1 MIYDFIYEM
10 KISKEIKL
18 TDKSLDK
25 LKLKLSKTNRIEKL
39 KQLNM
44 TN

>member
-1 MIYDFIYEM
+1 VIYDFIYGM
-10 KISKEIKL
+10 KISKEIIL

-44 TN
+44 TQ

>member
-1 MIYDFIYEM
+1 M
-10 KISKEIKL
+10 KINKEIKL

-44 TN
+44 TH